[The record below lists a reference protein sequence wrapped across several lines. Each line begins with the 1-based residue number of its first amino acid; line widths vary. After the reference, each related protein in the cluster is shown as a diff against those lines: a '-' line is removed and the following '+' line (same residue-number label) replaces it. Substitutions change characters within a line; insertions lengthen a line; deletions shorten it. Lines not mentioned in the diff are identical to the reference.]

1 MKRLVEF
8 ATEDG
13 GTILVE
19 IDDDFRGGSGATLRG
34 GAASH
39 MIEKARVSYEEALD
53 KIKGAAGMIIT
64 KMRSL
69 PDSPDE
75 IGVDFG
81 IKLSADI
88 GAILASTSAEAQF
101 TLHLVWRRNE
111 GTQLTI
117 EPAPADKMEP
127 SSEDPS
133 SNEVR
138 FR

>member
-8 ATEDG
+8 STEDG
-13 GTILVE
+13 GSILVE
-19 IDDDFRGGSGATLRG
+19 IDDDSRAGSGATLRG
-34 GAASH
+34 GHASL
-39 MIEKARVSYEEALD
+39 MIEKARISYEEALD
-53 KIKGAAGMIIT
+53 KIKGAAEVIIT

-111 GTQLTI
+111 TTQMEIVPAADI
-117 EPAPADKMEP
+117 E
-127 SSEDPS
+127 SSSQE
-133 SNEVR
+133 E
-138 FR
+138 

>member
-13 GTILVE
+13 GSVLVE
-19 IDDDFRGGSGATLRG
+19 VDDDLRMSSGSTLRG
-34 GAASH
+34 GAAGV

-53 KIKGAAGMIIT
+53 KIKGAAETIIT
-64 KMRSL
+64 KMRAL

-101 TLHLVWRRNE
+101 TLHLVWKRE
-111 GTQLTI
+111 
-117 EPAPADKMEP
+117 EPTVMEVVSKPPGEASSASAD
-127 SSEDPS
+127 D
-133 SNEVR
+133 
-138 FR
+138 

>member
-8 ATEDG
+8 STEDG
-13 GTILVE
+13 GSILVE
-19 IDDDFRGGSGATLRG
+19 IDDDVRSGSGSTLRG
-34 GAASH
+34 GHASAV
-39 MIEKARVSYEEALD
+39 IEKARLTYEEALD
-53 KIKGAAGMIIT
+53 KIKGAAEMIIT

-101 TLHLVWRRNE
+101 TLHLTWRREE
-111 GTQLTI
+111 GTK
-117 EPAPADKMEP
+117 PAVEKTEEIQPLLEG
-127 SSEDPS
+127 E
-133 SNEVR
+133 
-138 FR
+138 

>member
-13 GTILVE
+13 GSILVE
-19 IDDDFRGGSGATLRG
+19 VEDDLRVGSGATLRG

-101 TLHLVWRRNE
+101 TLHLVWKRAE
-111 GTQLTI
+111 GTRLEIVPVEGI
-117 EPAPADKMEP
+117 E
-127 SSEDPS
+127 SSSAE
-133 SNEVR
+133 E
-138 FR
+138 

>member
-8 ATEDG
+8 ATEEG

-19 IDDDFRGGSGATLRG
+19 VDDDLRMGSGPTLRG
-34 GAASH
+34 GAASA

-53 KIKGAAGMIIT
+53 KIKGAAETIIT
-64 KMRSL
+64 KMRAL

-75 IGVDFG
+75 ISVDFG

-101 TLHLVWRRNE
+101 TLHLTWKRGQQTEIAIVPVLPRSEVPPAE
-111 GTQLTI
+111 G
-117 EPAPADKMEP
+117 
-127 SSEDPS
+127 
-133 SNEVR
+133 
-138 FR
+138 

>member
-13 GTILVE
+13 GSILVE
-19 IDDDFRGGSGATLRG
+19 IEDDLRVGSGATLRG
-34 GAASH
+34 GAASN

-101 TLHLVWRRNE
+101 TLHLVWRRAE
-111 GTQLTI
+111 GTRI
-117 EPAPADKMEP
+117 EIVPAEGIE
-127 SSEDPS
+127 SSSAE
-133 SNEVR
+133 E
-138 FR
+138 